1 MELFLGYDPGGDGKH
16 GVASVRVAAD
26 GSSGDLRTDCLRDA
40 TEVRDWLRDQASPAA
55 LGIDTLLAW
64 SSTGGRRHGRKS
76 GRACD
81 IALRNRYPEH
91 SNSVVAQ
98 NSLYSA
104 MTINGVL
111 IAMAGCEEG
120 LPLVESHPKLLV
132 RAAQHADLEMKNL
145 CQRYEEMTRR
155 GAGHREATDHEADA
169 VIAAWCASRSY
180 LGRWSVDL
188 YDIDAN
194 SDDSDDLVFPAG
206 IATYPWPEAIG
217 A

>member
-1 MELFLGYDPGGDGKH
+1 
-16 GVASVRVAAD
+16 
-26 GSSGDLRTDCLRDA
+26 
-40 TEVRDWLRDQASPAA
+40 
-55 LGIDTLLAW
+55 
-64 SSTGGRRHGRKS
+64 
-76 GRACD
+76 
-81 IALRNRYPEH
+81 
-91 SNSVVAQ
+91 
-98 NSLYSA
+98 

-120 LPLVESHPKLLV
+120 LPLVESHPKPLA
-132 RAAQHADLEMKNL
+132 RAAQHADLEMQNL

-169 VIAAWCASRSY
+169 VIAAWGASHSY

-188 YDIDAN
+188 YDIDVS

-206 IATYPWPEAIG
+206 IATNPWPEVIG

>member
-1 MELFLGYDPGGDGKH
+1 MESFLGYDPGGDGKH
-16 GVASVRVAAD
+16 GVASVCIASD
-26 GSSGDLRTDCLRDA
+26 GSLGDLRTDCLRDA
-40 TEVRDWLRDQASPAA
+40 TEVRDWLRDQALPAA

-64 SSTGGRRHGRKS
+64 SLNGGHPHGRKS

-81 IALRNRYPEH
+81 IALRNRYPAY
-91 SNSVVAQ
+91 SNTVVAQ

-120 LPLVESHPKLLV
+120 LPLVESHPKLLI
-132 RAAQHADLEMKNL
+132 RAAQHADPEMRL
-145 CQRYEEMTRR
+145 LFERYEEMTRHSPGR
-155 GAGHREATDHEADA
+155 GGVTDHEADA
-169 VIAAWCASRSY
+169 VIAAWCASRRY
-180 LGRWSVDL
+180 FGRWSVDL
-188 YDIDAN
+188 YDIDSN

-206 IATYPWPEAIG
+206 KAVYPWPEPVG